1 MQEVFDWLRNTFLDH
16 SAMQTIISLSLTAGI
31 GLLLA
36 KLKIGK
42 VSLGITFVFFTG
54 ILLSHFG
61 LRCDPALISFA
72 QSFGLILF
80 VYALGVEVGPSFFP
94 SLRRQGIVYNFYSLL
109 LILIGLA
116 LAVILHFITGV
127 SMPNMLGVMSGAVT
141 NTPMLA
147 AVQSTVDTYGLLGEG
162 SSADLALACAVTYPM
177 GVVGVILALMILDS
191 IKPIRLKKASSETK
205 KPFIS
210 EFEVL
215 NDEID
220 GLSVMELVSKTDLHF
235 IISRVWRNQML
246 IIPSSQSKIQK
257 GDHVLVLSSEE
268 DSKALEKFFGV
279 RDKEHDWNRPDIDWD
294 AVDSQLSSRRIIITN
309 SKFNGVKLSSLRLR
323 NEYGTNITRI
333 DRSGIELLA
342 SSELRLQLGDRLTV
356 VGEEGALS
364 QVSKLLGDSISML
377 DRPRLISF
385 FIGVF
390 MGSVLGM
397 IPIFIPG
404 ISTPIKL
411 GLAGGPMIMG
421 ILMGAFGPRLK
432 LSTYMTYS
440 ATQLIKQIGI
450 VVYLAGLGLSSGEH
464 FFEIIMQGNGLLYI
478 LLGTI
483 LTMVPTLLVGIY
495 CTKVKKMNFGETAGM
510 LCGAMAN
517 SMSLDYAQSIT
528 EAKHSTVSYA
538 SVYPVAMFLRIIT
551 AQILLMLFT

>member
-16 SAMQTIISLSLTAGI
+16 SPMQTIISLSLTAGI

-147 AVQSTVDTYGLLGEG
+147 AVQSTVETYGMGG
-162 SSADLALACAVTYPM
+162 DTNSADLALACAVTYPM

-279 RDKEHDWNRPDIDWD
+279 RDKDHDWNRPDIDWD